1 MDHILKNPNIK
12 RVIAYFAIISILLT
26 GIFAAPIEVH
36 AEGLTSTLPP
46 HHVPVAAALIVL
58 GYQFNDPVIVGPV
71 VKDTYNELPSSVR
84 TSLQEAYPDYKST
97 VVISETALQQV
108 KDAIDDTDVP
118 NHLLSEDPNELYQFT
133 LNSGLKMLVNRPSES
148 TGNIV
153 VLPNNAMN
161 YFHYY
166 EINFGDSVHLGGNY
180 YLELVPDSTTEGASR
195 LCFLEKSGEIV
206 VGSYPVMSGLH
217 YHSYGYPL
225 KYGFYNSLNSSS
237 SNLRIVSFRCYPV
250 TESGL
255 YVATPVSGLLAAEPR
270 NRFIADLDNEVIGS
284 RSVPDVL
291 TYNEAIIPAGNL
303 VIDVPTDG
311 SVEHFVGK
319 SSQDALDGK
328 LVSVD
333 KNMKTLVLTAGYA
346 AAFYQ
351 YKPDDGLFR
360 YASLVKWSE
369 SNPIKRRQSPVGE
382 DDYYDHGLR
391 YNVIDGWPEEGK
403 VDVLA
408 EYPLPMK
415 NFYDD
420 WGYVTHTRRDNT
432 HLGLG
437 LNKCLIVYNTFI
449 YWGDAQTPYRNNELL
464 IQYNA
469 SAYKVKVYS
478 ITTKDNDGLFPN
490 GIEYS
495 QYQPYD
501 PYPDLPNAD
510 DEPVNLIDIDDP
522 RWIDNTD
529 FDYVMPDPNDPGS
542 PPSSI
547 DYNPPPTGGS
557 VGGLEPGSIYK
568 DEDLNL
574 IGSVKKLVND
584 FKQMIIDIFVAPV
597 GAIKSMIS
605 SGTAFMGV
613 VKDMFGW
620 LPGDITTVIFSG
632 LTLMVVIGVLKM
644 LL

>member
-1 MDHILKNPNIK
+1 MDQILKNPNMK
-12 RVIAYFAIISILLT
+12 RIVAYFAIISILLT
-26 GIFAAPIEVH
+26 GIFAAPIEVQ

-71 VKDTYNELPSSVR
+71 VKDTYNKLPSDVR
-84 TSLQEAYPDYKST
+84 DSLLEAYPNYKST
-97 VVISETALQQV
+97 VTISETAIQQV
-108 KDAIDDTDVP
+108 KTAIESTDVP
-118 NHLLSEDPNELYQFT
+118 NHFLSEDPNELYQFT
-133 LNSGLKMLVNRPSES
+133 LNSGIKMLVNRPSVRS
-148 TGNIV
+148 YGNNV
-153 VLPNNAMN
+153 SQSDVRP
-161 YFHYY
+161 YWHYY
-166 EINFGDSVHLGGNY
+166 EINFGDSVHIGGNF
-180 YLELVPDSTTEGASR
+180 YLELVPYPSIEGTSR
-195 LCFLEKSGEIV
+195 LHLLEKAGEVV
-206 VGSYPVMSGLH
+206 VGSYQASNFIH

-225 KYGFYNSLNSSS
+225 KYSIYASYFPSSGNNYLIFGS
-237 SNLRIVSFRCYPV
+237 YGV
-250 TESGL
+250 TESGNYDASIYTYGSL
-255 YVATPVSGLLAAEPR
+255 DSGPRDRFFADFDNGLL
-270 NRFIADLDNEVIGS
+270 GS

-291 TYNEAIIPAGNL
+291 TYNEAIIPSGNL

-311 SVEHFVGK
+311 SVTHFVGK

-328 LVSVD
+328 LVSID
-333 KNMKTLVLTAGYA
+333 KNMKTLVLSAGYA

-391 YNVIDGWPEEGK
+391 YNVIDGWPEEGP

-408 EYPLPMK
+408 EYPILMK

-420 WGYVTHTRRDNT
+420 WGYVTFTRRDNI
-432 HLGLG
+432 HMGLG

-478 ITTKDNDGLFPN
+478 ITTKDTDGLFPD

-501 PYPDLPNAD
+501 PYPDLPNAE